1 MTQYA
6 MATRTG
12 SVVIKTNANSLEE
25 AINYFTKIKQL
36 PKEDLLKLFIIT
48 EIK

>member
-1 MTQYA
+1 MIYG
-6 MATRTG
+6 MATKSG
-12 SVVIKTNANSLEE
+12 DIVGKTTADNLEE

-36 PKEDLLKLFIIT
+36 PKEDLLKLFILT